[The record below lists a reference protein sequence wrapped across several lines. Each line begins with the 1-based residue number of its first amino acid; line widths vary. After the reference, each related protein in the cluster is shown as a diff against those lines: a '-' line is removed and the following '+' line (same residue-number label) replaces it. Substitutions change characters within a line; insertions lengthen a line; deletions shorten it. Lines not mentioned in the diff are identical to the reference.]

1 MHSHSTYLQITRHL
15 YCVPN
20 ADIPMTVRVAEILA
34 SIILALCSVGL
45 MVKSAELNI
54 GWIDGRG
61 PGSGAW
67 PFWLSTGMLLCC
79 LWTIVR
85 WFKKITPESVSTELY
100 MSKETVMV
108 VGTSAF
114 SILALLAMTQWAGMY
129 IALPV
134 FLFFYLKFIGHHT
147 WQLTLSI
154 VVGVP
159 IFIFCLF
166 EWALK
171 IPLPKAFTEE
181 WFYPVYDLI
190 YAQSLPERLK
200 AMTSPMV
207 GLPAL
212 ALVVV
217 IGYWILRFF
226 HRGMN
231 HQTKVSQNEGVNN
244 G

>member
-1 MHSHSTYLQITRHL
+1 MS
-15 YCVPN
+15 
-20 ADIPMTVRVAEILA
+20 VRVAEILVA
-34 SIILALCSVGL
+34 IILALCSIGL
-45 MVKSAELNI
+45 MIKSAELNI
-54 GWIDGRG
+54 GWIEGRG

-85 WFKKITPESVSTELY
+85 WFRKITPESVSTEAY
-100 MSKETVMV
+100 ISKDTALI

-114 SILALLAMTQWAGMY
+114 SILALLVMTQWAGMY

-134 FLFFYLKFIGHHT
+134 FLFFYLKFIGRHS
-147 WQLTLSI
+147 WPLTLSI

-190 YAQSLPERLK
+190 YAQSFPERVLSMK
-200 AMTSPMV
+200 SPIV
-207 GLPAL
+207 GLPTL
-212 ALVVV
+212 ALIVV
-217 IGYWILRFF
+217 IVYWVIQYFAKRKKSTATVQQ
-226 HRGMN
+226 GE
-231 HQTKVSQNEGVNN
+231 S
-244 G
+244 